1 MSKSNKRR
9 VSSQRLST
17 ASIQWYNIACTTGAL
32 AKPKWVSPFTSSH
45 DKQAGT
51 QAGIQAATVIQVV
64 DICNSILRTTNLRL
78 FPTILRYLSLNSW
91 LCERKYNTVVYDK
104 VCRMSPPMLRIKQQ
118 RHQHK
123 RDGFVLRSRLK
134 SVNVRVAKHTGL
146 PSFYS
151 KLICTGQQRRSFDTR
166 TTCWHW
172 DHHCLLHCTTR
183 GHVCYWS
190 TSTVQVRK
198 TEIQLM
204 SS

>member
-1 MSKSNKRR
+1 MTNKQQHKQQLWSKLLTFANQSCEQQTYVFFRQF
-9 VSSQRLST
+9 SSISRWIHGCVKEST
-17 ASIQWYNIACTTGAL
+17 
-32 AKPKWVSPFTSSH
+32 
-45 DKQAGT
+45 
-51 QAGIQAATVIQVV
+51 
-64 DICNSILRTTNLRL
+64 
-78 FPTILRYLSLNSW
+78 
-91 LCERKYNTVVYDK
+91 NTVVYDK

-183 GHVCYWS
+183 GHVGYWS
-190 TSTVQVRK
+190 TSTIQVRK
-198 TEIQLM
+198 MEMRLM